1 MVFNKT
7 NKTLTKQIVAA
18 KTVDLVV
25 VDAEA
30 LVLGLGWMIDHAAV
44 TLLLVKVVDF
54 LIEKLLSYMNLF
66 VEIHCEVDFV
76 STQALFIAIRQG
88 YKVFFNNSFIVN
100 KTVLLLDD

>member
-7 NKTLTKQIVAA
+7 NKTLTKQIVTT

-30 LVLGLGWMIDHAAV
+30 LVLSLGWMIDHAAV

-54 LIEKLLSYMNLF
+54 LIEKLLS
-66 VEIHCEVDFV
+66 
-76 STQALFIAIRQG
+76 
-88 YKVFFNNSFIVN
+88 
-100 KTVLLLDD
+100 